1 MKTLKLS
8 GSRGGAAS
16 AFLAVAFA
24 TLGLQGTASAQGV
37 TSVIRGT
44 ITDASGAVVQA
55 AALTVT
61 DVTKGWNRMT
71 ISGTAG
77 EFEFVQ
83 LPPAD
88 TFSIAVQAP
97 GYKKELRSGIVLE
110 TGQKSRVD
118 IVLSPGTVSDT
129 VMVQGDISLVQ
140 SEDAAVGDSIVREDR
155 NAMDLL
161 TADYTFVDERLA
173 RHYGIPN
180 IEGNRFRRVKVT
192 EDYRRGLLGQA
203 SILTVTSDR
212 KRTSPGLRSKW
223 VLDNFLGAP
232 PPRPPANVPPLKEN
246 SEGAVRERLEAH
258 RANATCAGLSPDDG
272 SESRDR
278 RALCEG
284 QPADLP

>member
-1 MKTLKLS
+1 MNVQRSANSMKTLKLS

-44 ITDASGAVVQA
+44 ITDASGAEVQA

-61 DVTKGWNRMT
+61 DVTKGWSRMT

-110 TGQKSRVD
+110 TGQKRAGRTRCT
-118 IVLSPGTVSDT
+118 PT
-129 VMVQGDISLVQ
+129 
-140 SEDAAVGDSIVREDR
+140 
-155 NAMDLL
+155 LL
-161 TADYTFVDERLA
+161 TRPLLC
-173 RHYGIPN
+173 RPSS
-180 IEGNRFRRVKVT
+180 RR
-192 EDYRRGLLGQA
+192 RWLC
-203 SILTVTSDR
+203 
-212 KRTSPGLRSKW
+212 
-223 VLDNFLGAP
+223 AP
-232 PPRPPANVPPLKEN
+232 
-246 SEGAVRERLEAH
+246 
-258 RANATCAGLSPDDG
+258 
-272 SESRDR
+272 SR
-278 RALCEG
+278 
-284 QPADLP
+284 

>member
-61 DVTKGWNRMT
+61 DVTKGWSRMT

-140 SEDAAVGDSIVREDR
+140 SEDAAVGDV
-155 NAMDLL
+155 
-161 TADYTFVDERLA
+161 VDERKVKELPLNG
-173 RHYGIPN
+173 RKVKELPLNGRQFWQLSQLIPN
-180 IEGNRFRRVKVT
+180 VLPPAQNSSIGFRGGFSVSGHQET
-192 EDYRRGLLGQA
+192 ENNY
-203 SILTVTSDR
+203 
-212 KRTSPGLRSKW
+212 
-223 VLDNFLGAP
+223 VLDGVDNADEATMQP
-232 PPRPPANVPPLKEN
+232 TNRPSV
-246 SEGAVRERLEAH
+246 
-258 RANATCAGLSPDDG
+258 DG
-272 SESRDR
+272 IQEFKILNGVYSAEYGRYSGGGRF
-278 RALCEG
+278 
-284 QPADLP
+284 

>member
-16 AFLAVAFA
+16 AFLAVAVA

-61 DVTKGWNRMT
+61 DVTKGWSRMT

-77 EFEFVQ
+77 EFGFVQ

-118 IVLSPGTVSDT
+118 IVLCPVTVPDRVS
-129 VMVQGDISLVQ
+129 VQGNFALAQ
-140 SEDAAVGDSIVREDR
+140 SENAAWGEV
-155 NAMDLL
+155 
-161 TADYTFVDERLA
+161 
-173 RHYGIPN
+173 
-180 IEGNRFRRVKVT
+180 
-192 EDYRRGLLGQA
+192 
-203 SILTVTSDR
+203 
-212 KRTSPGLRSKW
+212 
-223 VLDNFLGAP
+223 
-232 PPRPPANVPPLKEN
+232 LKERK
-246 SEGAVRERLEAH
+246 GKK
-258 RANATCAGLSPDDG
+258 
-272 SESRDR
+272 
-278 RALCEG
+278 
-284 QPADLP
+284 LPLNGRQFWQL

>member
-24 TLGLQGTASAQGV
+24 TLGLQSTASAQGV

-61 DVTKGWNRMT
+61 DVTKGRSRMT
-71 ISGTAG
+71 ISGTAD

-140 SEDAAVGDSIVREDR
+140 SEDAAVGDV
-155 NAMDLL
+155 
-161 TADYTFVDERLA
+161 VDERKVKELPLNGRQFWQLSPRIQEGIA
-173 RHYGIPN
+173 FRNRTRNRSEKPRGHRPVAGHGFRHGDGPGGYFAGAIR
-180 IEGNRFRRVKVT
+180 GC
-192 EDYRRGLLGQA
+192 RRGRCG
-203 SILTVTSDR
+203 
-212 KRTSPGLRSKW
+212 G
-223 VLDNFLGAP
+223 
-232 PPRPPANVPPLKEN
+232 
-246 SEGAVRERLEAH
+246 
-258 RANATCAGLSPDDG
+258 
-272 SESRDR
+272 
-278 RALCEG
+278 
-284 QPADLP
+284 

>member
-61 DVTKGWNRMT
+61 DVTKGWSRMT

-77 EFEFVQ
+77 EFGFVQ

-129 VMVQGDISLVQ
+129 VIVQGDISLVQ
-140 SEDAAVGDSIVREDR
+140 SEDAAVGDV
-155 NAMDLL
+155 
-161 TADYTFVDERLA
+161 VDERKVKELPLNG
-173 RHYGIPN
+173 RQFWQLSQLIPN
-180 IEGNRFRRVKVT
+180 VLPTAQNSSIGFRGGFSVSGHQETENNYVLDGVDNADEATMQPTNRPSVDGIQEFK
-192 EDYRRGLLGQA
+192 
-203 SILTVTSDR
+203 ILTGVYSAEYGRYSGGAGSDH
-212 KRTSPGLRSKW
+212 
-223 VLDNFLGAP
+223 D
-232 PPRPPANVPPLKEN
+232 E
-246 SEGAVRERLEAH
+246 VRQQRL
-258 RANATCAGLSPDDG
+258 
-272 SESRDR
+272 SRH
-278 RALCEG
+278 G
-284 QPADLP
+284 V